1 MAKKAGVLPEVLTE
15 SSLDRDLTV
24 LAALGQLDPVVGRD
38 NEIRRVINILT
49 RRSKNNPVLVGEPG
63 VGKTAIVEGIAQ
75 KIASNSV
82 PERLRKKR
90 IISLEVSSLVEGTSM
105 RGQFEEKLNRLIDE
119 LVASAGEIILFV
131 DELHLLIGAG
141 AAGGSPMDASNI
153 LKPYLARG
161 TVQCIGATTFGEYS
175 KYIEKDPALARRFQ
189 KVVVPEPTIDD
200 TVAILRGLRD
210 RFEAFHGVVI
220 KDSALVAA
228 SRLSH
233 RYIADRHLPDK
244 AIDLVDEAAALKRMQ
259 VDSSPGEL
267 DELNEQIVR
276 LELERWSLQKDDDE
290 AAYDR
295 LTDIDERLAELNN
308 RAEEV
313 KQTWIDAQEATKCHS
328 ELKEKIEHLRYEI
341 EQCKLA
347 IDFRKAAELE
357 HNDLKP
363 LEERLKGQEQF
374 DKEASDGAIPKIT
387 DEDIE
392 KLVAE
397 WTGIPVARLE
407 ERESMRLSNLEQ
419 LLAERVV
426 GQEHAIKAV
435 ANGIRIARTG
445 LGDPNRPIGS
455 FLFLGPTGVGKTE
468 VARTLAEELFCDPT
482 AFIRLDMSE
491 YFDKYTVSRLIGAS
505 PGYIGFDEGGQLSE
519 AVRRKPFS
527 CILFDEIEK
536 AHSDVFNILLQI
548 LDEGR
553 LTDSRGR
560 HIDFRNSVIIMTSN
574 VGSELATTPEEEE
587 QRGSEI
593 DKAGQEPD
601 TVFGGTSK
609 GIGFGAAPFLDESSG
624 TSSKGPGI
632 KSAGLRGSRGR
643 GKNQQGEPPATAET
657 VLGGGIDS
665 VPSRLRPLLLKTF
678 RPELLNRIDE
688 IVLFSHLSKD
698 NLLKIID
705 LQLKVLNERLEAKD
719 LQIEVTQS
727 ARNWLLERCYNPAFG
742 ARPVRRA
749 IKNHLEVALSQRLVR
764 GELEGVP
771 ILKVDVVGDEIAL
784 L

>member
-1 MAKKAGVLPEVLTE
+1 MTKKAGVLPELATE
-15 SSLDRDLTV
+15 SSPERDLTV

-75 KIASNSV
+75 KIASNTV
-82 PERLRKKR
+82 PDRLRQKR
-90 IISLEVSSLVEGTSM
+90 IISLEVASLVEGTTY
-105 RGQFEEKLNRLIDE
+105 RGQFEQKLNNLIEE
-119 LVASAGEIILFV
+119 LVSSTGEIILFI

-141 AAGGSPMDASNI
+141 AAGDSSMDAANI

-161 TVQCIGATTFGEYS
+161 TVQCIGATTFSEYAR
-175 KYIEKDPALARRFQ
+175 YIEKDPALARRFQ
-189 KVVVPEPTIDD
+189 KVVVAEPGIDD

-210 RFEAFHGVVI
+210 KFEAFHGVMI

-259 VDSSPGEL
+259 VDSSPREL
-267 DELNEQIVR
+267 DEINEQIVR
-276 LELERWSLQKDDDE
+276 LELERWSLKKDQDE
-290 AAYDR
+290 EAYDR
-295 LTDIDERLAELNN
+295 LLELDQKLIEMNS

-313 KQTWIDAQEATKCHS
+313 KQTWVDAQEATKCHS
-328 ELKEKIEHLRYEI
+328 ELKEKIETLKYEI
-341 EQCKLA
+341 DQCKLA

-357 HNDLKP
+357 HNELKP
-363 LEERLKGQEQF
+363 LEERLKGQEQL
-374 DKEASDGAIPKIT
+374 DREASNGSIPKIT

-392 KLVAE
+392 KLVSE
-397 WTGIPVARLE
+397 WTGIPIARLE
-407 ERESMRLSNLEQ
+407 ERESARLSNLEQ
-419 LLAERVV
+419 HLHERVI
-426 GQEHAIKAV
+426 GQEHAIKTV

-445 LGDPNRPIGS
+445 LGDPDRPIGS

-468 VARTLAEELFCDPT
+468 VARTLANQLFCDPT

-505 PGYIGFDEGGQLSE
+505 PGYIGYDEGGQLTE

-527 CILFDEIEK
+527 CILLDEIEK

-560 HIDFRNSVIIMTSN
+560 HVDFRNTVIIMTSN
-574 VGSELATTPEEEE
+574 IGSELAVPQDSEEERVEDE
-587 QRGSEI
+587 QSTI
-593 DKAGQEPD
+593 
-601 TVFGGTSK
+601 FGGTSK
-609 GIGFGAAPFLDESSG
+609 GMGFASISTPDASSGKSSGARTSTGKGKSKESS
-624 TSSKGPGI
+624 P
-632 KSAGLRGSRGR
+632 SAA
-643 GKNQQGEPPATAET
+643 NAVT
-657 VLGGGIDS
+657 GGIDS
-665 VPSRLRPLLLKTF
+665 VPSKLRPLLLKTF

-688 IVLFSHLSKD
+688 IVLFSPLSKD
-698 NLLKIID
+698 DLLKIID
-705 LQLKVLNERLEAKD
+705 LQLNVLNERLEGKD
-719 LQIEVTQS
+719 LQIEVTQ
-727 ARNWLLERCYNPAFG
+727 AAKRWLLDRCYNPAFG

-749 IKNHLEVALSQRLVR
+749 IRNNLEVAISGKLIA
-764 GELEGVP
+764 GELEGKP
-771 ILKVDVVGDEIAL
+771 ILKIDVVGGEIVIA
-784 L
+784 

>member
-1 MAKKAGVLPEVLTE
+1 MTKKASVLPELATD
-15 SSLDRDLTV
+15 SSLERDLTV

-82 PERLRKKR
+82 PERLRQKR
-90 IISLEVSSLVEGTSM
+90 IISLEVASLVEGTTY
-105 RGQFEEKLNRLIDE
+105 RGQFEQKLNHLIEE
-119 LVASAGEIILFV
+119 LVSSTGEIILFI

-141 AAGGSPMDASNI
+141 AAGDSSMDAANI

-161 TVQCIGATTFGEYS
+161 TVQCIGATTFGEYAR
-175 KYIEKDPALARRFQ
+175 YIERDPALARRFQ
-189 KVVVPEPTIDD
+189 KVVVPEPGIDD

-210 RFEAFHGVVI
+210 KFEAFHGVMI

-259 VDSSPGEL
+259 VDSSPRAL
-267 DELNEQIVR
+267 DEINEQIVR
-276 LELERWSLQKDDDE
+276 LELERWSLKKDQDE
-290 AAYDR
+290 KAYDR
-295 LTDIDERLAELNN
+295 LLDIDEKLNEMN
-308 RAEEV
+308 SRAEEI

-328 ELKEKIEHLRYEI
+328 QLKEKIETLKYEI
-341 EQCKLA
+341 DQCKLA

-357 HNDLKP
+357 HNELKP
-363 LEERLKGQEQF
+363 LEERLNEQEQL
-374 DKEASDGAIPKIT
+374 DKEASNGSIPKIT

-392 KLVAE
+392 KLVSE
-397 WTGIPVARLE
+397 WTGIPVARVE
-407 ERESMRLSNLEQ
+407 ERESARLSHLEQ
-419 LLAERVV
+419 HLHERVV
-426 GQEHAIKAV
+426 GQEHAIKTV

-468 VARTLAEELFCDPT
+468 VARTLANQLFCDPT

-505 PGYIGFDEGGQLSE
+505 PGYIGYDEGGQLTE

-527 CILFDEIEK
+527 CILLDEIEK

-560 HIDFRNSVIIMTSN
+560 HIDFRNTVIIMTSN
-574 VGSELATTPEEEE
+574 IGSELAVPQASEEESAE
-587 QRGSEI
+587 DEGTEDQASTI
-593 DKAGQEPD
+593 
-601 TVFGGTSK
+601 FGGTSK
-609 GIGFGAAPFLDESSG
+609 GIGFGGASTPDPTSIKSSG
-624 TSSKGPGI
+624 ARPSIAK
-632 KSAGLRGSRGR
+632 
-643 GKNQQGEPPATAET
+643 GKNKESTAPAENAG
-657 VLGGGIDS
+657 GGGIDS
-665 VPSRLRPLLLKTF
+665 VPSKLRPLLLKAF

-688 IVLFSHLSKD
+688 IVLFSPLSKD

-705 LQLKVLNERLEAKD
+705 LQLNALNERLEGKD

-727 ARNWLLERCYNPAFG
+727 ARRWLLDRCYNPAFG

-749 IKNHLEVALSQRLVR
+749 IRNHLEVAISSKIVA
-764 GELEGVP
+764 GELEGKP
-771 ILKVDVVGDEIAL
+771 ILKVDVAGNQLVIS
-784 L
+784 

>member
-1 MAKKAGVLPEVLTE
+1 MTKKGGVLPELAID
-15 SSLDRDLTV
+15 SSLERDLTV

-38 NEIRRVINILT
+38 NEIRRVVNILT

-90 IISLEVSSLVEGTSM
+90 IVSLEVASLVEGTTY
-105 RGQFEEKLNRLIDE
+105 RGQFEEKLNRLIE
-119 LVASAGEIILFV
+119 GLVSSAGEIILFI

-141 AAGGSPMDASNI
+141 AAGDSSMDAANI

-161 TVQCIGATTFGEYS
+161 TVQCIGATTFGEYAR
-175 KYIEKDPALARRFQ
+175 YIEKDPALARRFQ

-210 RFEAFHGVVI
+210 KFEAFHGVMI

-259 VDSSPGEL
+259 VDSSPQEL
-267 DELNEQIVR
+267 DEINEQMVR
-276 LELERWSLQKDDDE
+276 LELERWSLQKDQDE

-295 LTDIDERLAELNN
+295 LYEIDVKLSEMNN
-308 RAEEV
+308 RAEEL

-328 ELKEKIEHLRYEI
+328 ELKEKIETLKYEI

-357 HNDLKP
+357 HNELKP

-374 DKEASDGAIPKIT
+374 DKEASDGSIPKIT
-387 DEDIE
+387 DEEIE
-392 KLVAE
+392 KLVSE
-397 WTGIPVARLE
+397 WTGIPVTRLE
-407 ERESMRLSNLEQ
+407 ERESARLTNLEQ
-419 LLAERVV
+419 HLHERVV
-426 GQEHAIKAV
+426 GQEHAIKSV
-435 ANGIRIARTG
+435 ANGIRIARAG

-468 VARTLAEELFCDPT
+468 VARTLADQLFCDPT

-505 PGYIGFDEGGQLSE
+505 PGYIGYDEGGQLTE

-536 AHSDVFNILLQI
+536 AHSDVFNLLLQI

-560 HIDFRNSVIIMTSN
+560 HIDFRNTVIIMTSN
-574 VGSELATTPEEEE
+574 IGSELAVSRDEEEVKPRAKAVE
-587 QRGSEI
+587 Q
-593 DKAGQEPD
+593 PV

-609 GIGFGAAPFLDESSG
+609 GIGFSG
-624 TSSKGPGI
+624 TPISDDTSIKTSGARSAHTGKG
-632 KSAGLRGSRGR
+632 K
-643 GKNQQGEPPATAET
+643 GKASTASNEENAT
-657 VLGGGIDS
+657 GGGIDT
-665 VPSRLRPLLLKTF
+665 VPSKLRPLLLKTF

-688 IVLFSHLSKD
+688 IVQFSPLSKED
-698 NLLKIID
+698 LLKIID
-705 LQLKVLNERLEAKD
+705 LQLQVLNERLEQKD

-727 ARNWLLERCYNPAFG
+727 ARRWLLDRCYNAAFG

-749 IKNHLEVALSQRLVR
+749 IRNNLEVAISSKLVR
-764 GELEGVP
+764 GELEGMP
-771 ILKVDVVGDEIAL
+771 ILKVDIVGGELVIS
-784 L
+784 

>member
-1 MAKKAGVLPEVLTE
+1 MTKKGGVLPETATE
-15 SSLDRDLTV
+15 SSLERDLTV

-82 PERLRKKR
+82 PDRIRKKR
-90 IISLEVSSLVEGTSM
+90 IVSLEVASLVEGTTY
-105 RGQFEEKLNRLIDE
+105 RGQFEQKLNQLIEE
-119 LVASAGEIILFV
+119 LVASAGEVILFI
-131 DELHLLIGAG
+131 DEIHLLIGAG
-141 AAGGSPMDASNI
+141 AAGDSSMDAANI

-161 TVQCIGATTFGEYS
+161 TVQCIGATTFGEYA

-200 TVAILRGLRD
+200 TVAILRALRD
-210 RFEAFHGVVI
+210 KFEAFHGVMI

-259 VDSSPGEL
+259 VDSSPREL
-267 DELNEQIVR
+267 DEINEQIVR
-276 LELERWSLQKDDDE
+276 LELERWSLQKDHDE

-295 LTDIDERLAELNN
+295 LYEIDEKLSEMNSRS
-308 RAEEV
+308 EEV
-313 KQTWIDAQEATKCHS
+313 KQMWIDAQEATKCHS
-328 ELKEKIEHLRYEI
+328 ELKEKIENLRYEI

-357 HNDLKP
+357 HNELKP
-363 LEERLKGQEQF
+363 LEERLKGQEHL
-374 DKEASDGAIPKIT
+374 DKEASDGSIPKIT

-392 KLVAE
+392 LLVCE

-407 ERESMRLSNLEQ
+407 EKESARLNNLEQ
-419 LLAERVV
+419 HLHERVV
-426 GQEHAIKAV
+426 GQENAIKSV

-468 VARTLAEELFCDPT
+468 VARTLADQLFCDPT
-482 AFIRLDMSE
+482 AFVRLDMSE

-505 PGYIGFDEGGQLSE
+505 PGYIGYDEGGQLTE

-527 CILFDEIEK
+527 CVLFDEIEK
-536 AHSDVFNILLQI
+536 AHSDVFNLLLQI

-560 HIDFRNSVIIMTSN
+560 HIDFRNTVIIMTSN
-574 VGSELATTPEEEE
+574 IGSELAVPQEEEIEEEE
-587 QRGSEI
+587 NPSE
-593 DKAGQEPD
+593 KAAEEPGI
-601 TVFGGTSK
+601 VFGGTSK
-609 GIGFGAAPFLDESSG
+609 GIGFSG
-624 TSSKGPGI
+624 TPRSEDTSTKTSGARSAHTGKGKKKAPI
-632 KSAGLRGSRGR
+632 ASTREESF
-643 GKNQQGEPPATAET
+643 
-657 VLGGGIDS
+657 VGGGIDS
-665 VPSRLRPLLLKTF
+665 VPSKLRPLLLKTF

-688 IVLFSHLSKD
+688 IVQFSPLSKED
-698 NLLKIID
+698 LLKIID
-705 LQLKVLNERLEAKD
+705 LQLKVLNERLEQKD
-719 LQIEVTQS
+719 IQIEVTQS
-727 ARNWLLERCYNPAFG
+727 ARRWLLDKCYNPSFG

-749 IKNHLEVALSQRLVR
+749 IRNNLEVAISGKLVR
-764 GELEGVP
+764 GELEGIP
-771 ILKVDVVGDEIAL
+771 ILKVDVVNGEIVIS
-784 L
+784 